1 MNIKSTVRFH
11 LLLDV
16 EVVSTGKHTLTFD
29 QVNAEAIQAARVKL
43 KELMAAHSTLNL
55 VDVKPS
61 VIHITTLEQ
70 P

>member
-1 MNIKSTVRFH
+1 MNIKSTVRFQ
-11 LLLDV
+11 LTLDV

-29 QVNAEAIQAARVKL
+29 QVNAEAIQAARIKL
-43 KELMAAHSTLNL
+43 RELIAAYSTLNL